1 MKRFILL
8 IAFLS
13 PWTVSVAAS
22 KSPTEVVSH
31 FGNCLKLYLE
41 GDDDITYRSALDE
54 MTVGK
59 MKCLVDDNVSDEI
72 SKQRGLPDGTMHI
85 DDYLTQLRQWSFDE
99 DIEYRMENPV
109 DEKDFEIP
117 ALSKDVK
124 VVEPMRVVSARVH
137 LAGDQTYDMTE
148 IFFVR
153 GEMITKIHSITM
165 GENSI
170 GYALWLYNQKKY
182 DEAFRIFRSLAHK
195 NPRNYEAIY
204 YTTVMEIR
212 RQGCS
217 HLSATVRDMEAAAF
231 LYKAKVIGASRDR
244 KAEPFRVTDSSL
256 EELIRL
262 ADQAGLDPKKL
273 PYYGLGVCG
282 LFYGRFLLS
291 CENRVIVVKKNR
303 VGFMDDT
310 GKVVIPCKYNLT
322 FGFNKGGYA
331 SVSLPNT
338 PMWGYIDRN
347 GKEVV
352 PPEWRS
358 VSYDTKDGKAY
369 VCDESGNAY
378 LIRVATGERILKM
391 DGKYAVN
398 NSFSLGDYVPLVILD
413 SDGNVKE
420 DTKLDIVDFDGNI
433 VFHEVSVQ
441 EIDNLHMAIISDG
454 KRVWSTDRHFY

>member
-1 MKRFILL
+1 MSSNFCCSSCVNFDSTYAATSYCL
-8 IAFLS
+8 FGLS
-13 PWTVSVAAS
+13 GEVVGTGSLSGDPVFVGAAS
-22 KSPTEVVSH
+22 GNYTLSSTSPAIGVGVT
-31 FGNCLKLYLE
+31 YE
-41 GDDDITYRSALDE
+41 GI
-54 MTVGK
+54 G
-59 MKCLVDDNVSDEI
+59 VDLNNIMFAEPPSM
-72 SKQRGLPDGTMHI
+72 GC
-85 DDYLTQLRQWSFDE
+85 Y
-99 DIEYRMENPV
+99 EY
-109 DEKDFEIP
+109 
-117 ALSKDVK
+117 
-124 VVEPMRVVSARVH
+124 SARADEPTFDPASGLIFYPTTSVT
-137 LAGDQTYDMTE
+137 LSCETAG
-148 IFFVR
+148 
-153 GEMITKIHSITM
+153 
-165 GENSI
+165 
-170 GYALWLYNQKKY
+170 A
-182 DEAFRIFRSLAHK
+182 
-195 NPRNYEAIY
+195 AIY

-413 SDGNVKE
+413 TDGNVKE

>member
-13 PWTVSVAAS
+13 PWTVSAAAS

-31 FGNCLKLYLE
+31 FGNCLRRYLE
-41 GDDDITYRSALDE
+41 GDDDITYRTALDG

-59 MKCLVDDNVSDEI
+59 LKCLVDDNVSDEI

-99 DIEYRMENPV
+99 DIEYRMDTPV
-109 DEKDFEIP
+109 DEKDFEVP

-137 LAGDQTYDMTE
+137 VTGDQTYDMTE

-182 DEAFRIFRSLAHK
+182 DEAFHIFRSLAHK

-273 PYYGLGVCG
+273 PYYGLGVGG

-441 EIDNLHMAIISDG
+441 EIDNLHMAIISNG